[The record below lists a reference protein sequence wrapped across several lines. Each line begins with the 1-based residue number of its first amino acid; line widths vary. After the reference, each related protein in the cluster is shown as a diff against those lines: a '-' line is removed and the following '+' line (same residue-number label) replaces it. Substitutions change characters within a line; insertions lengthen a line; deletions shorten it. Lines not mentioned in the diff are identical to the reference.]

1 MTDGSHMLVHIKKRC
16 EGGWKSEYATHSEHP
31 VGDAPDASASNAAV
45 GLMSSIG
52 GSIGATGCFQRN
64 PMQRNQRNDVATA
77 GLIENWIVETERRSW
92 FLTDIGRAQ

>member
-1 MTDGSHMLVHIKKRC
+1 
-16 EGGWKSEYATHSEHP
+16 
-31 VGDAPDASASNAAV
+31 
-45 GLMSSIG
+45 MSSIG